1 MEGGTSHSVAAVT
14 AGRHRS
20 GPGRARPLAHSVRY
34 VVLFGLAAAVS
45 GITILWGINP
55 NDEGLMLQAAARVAD
70 GELPY
75 RDFYANY
82 GPGQYFLL
90 GALDLVF
97 GPSLLAWRAVR
108 VALDATV
115 AALAYAL
122 ARRDAP
128 EWLALLAWLA
138 VLGAM
143 AYPTIPHPN
152 PTALALALGAL
163 LLARRSAAGAGA
175 LAGLAVA
182 FRFDLGL
189 AAVVGAALS
198 SGRRAGQVMAA
209 AAAVSVVALAPFAA
223 VAPGAFWDQTL
234 GFALDEQ
241 SLQRLPLPPSY
252 DGGFEQDNVL
262 QRYFAYVLLGGML
275 LWLVVAVRGR
285 AEPRRWAVLPLAAAG
300 VAYLLARADEFHL
313 VPLAAVLPVM
323 LAAAAAGERSR
334 GRQAWALACALVLA
348 VIALHGLDR
357 QRIELLN
364 PPRLEPID
372 VDVAD
377 GVEAEPGEA
386 RALRS
391 LVRYVRA
398 VVPPGEPVF
407 AANPRHDLVRVG
419 NPLVYVLV
427 DRPNPT
433 RYDVMQPGVITT
445 APVQREIVGDLERT
459 RFVIRWLS
467 PAADKREPNGAGR
480 SSGVRTL
487 DRYLARRYEE
497 VRRFGDYAVLR
508 RR

>member
-1 MEGGTSHSVAAVT
+1 MECGTSHSVAGVT
-14 AGRHRS
+14 AVR
-20 GPGRARPLAHSVRY
+20 VRY
-34 VVLFGLAAAVS
+34 VVLWGLAAAVS
-45 GITILWGINP
+45 GITILWGVNP

-82 GPGQYFLL
+82 GPGQYFLV
-90 GALDLVF
+90 GGLDLVF
-97 GPSLLAWRAVR
+97 GPSLLAWRVVR

-115 AALAYAL
+115 AVLAYAL
-122 ARRDAP
+122 ARREAP
-128 EWLALLAWLA
+128 EWLALVAWLA
-138 VLGAM
+138 VVGAM

-163 LLARRSAAGAGA
+163 LLARRSPAGAGA
-175 LAGLAVA
+175 LAGVAVA

-189 AAVVGAALS
+189 GAIAGAALTA
-198 SGRRAGQVMAA
+198 GRRAGPVMAA
-209 AAAVSVVALAPFAA
+209 AAVVSVLLLAPFVALAPG
-223 VAPGAFWDQTL
+223 PFWDQTI

-241 SLQRLPLPPSY
+241 SLQRLPLPDGY
-252 DGGFEQDNVL
+252 DGGFGQDNLL
-262 QRYFAYVLLGGML
+262 QQYFAYVLLGGVL
-275 LWLVVAVRGR
+275 LWVVVAVRGR
-285 AEPRRWAVLPLAAAG
+285 AGLRQWAVLPLAAAG

-323 LAAAAAGERSR
+323 LATAAAQQQTR
-334 GRQAWALACALVLA
+334 GRSAWALGLVLVLA

-357 QRIELLN
+357 QRIELVHS
-364 PPRLEPID
+364 PPLEPID

-377 GVEAEPGEA
+377 GVKAPTKEA
-386 RALRS
+386 RALGS
-391 LVRYVRA
+391 LARYVREQ
-398 VVPPGEPVF
+398 VPPGEPVF

-445 APVQREIVGDLERT
+445 APVQREIAGDLERSRT
-459 RFVIRWLS
+459 ELVIRWFS
-467 PAADKREPNGAGR
+467 PAADQREPNGAGR
-480 SSGVRTL
+480 SSGVRVL
-487 DRYLARRYEE
+487 DRYLARRYAE

-508 RR
+508 RRSGAP